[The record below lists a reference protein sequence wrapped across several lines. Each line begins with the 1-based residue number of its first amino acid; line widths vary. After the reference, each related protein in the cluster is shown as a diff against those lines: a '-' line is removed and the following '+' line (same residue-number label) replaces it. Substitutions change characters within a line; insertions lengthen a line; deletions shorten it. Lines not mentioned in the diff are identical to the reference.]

1 MQFQNMNQTTQTPIK
16 GRVSLIPNPA
26 TISAQIQSASTATLY
41 PASAV
46 VLFAGTANMILVDKA
61 TPAQNIFGFVVWNP
75 KKPNGWGASQKV
87 EIALPGSVM
96 YMESYA
102 AFVRG
107 SVLYQITTGDDPDQ
121 VTSSSAGGATPIGLS
136 LDQATG
142 ADQLVRV
149 YIQIGLTV

>member
-1 MQFQNMNQTTQTPIK
+1 MSQYQNMNQTAQTAIK
-16 GRVSLIPNPA
+16 GRVSHIPNPS
-26 TISAQIQSASTATLY
+26 TISCAVGPNSVNILN

-46 VLFAGTANMILVDKA
+46 VLIAGTANMILVDKA
-61 TPAQNIFGFVVWNP
+61 TPTQNIFGFVIWTP
-75 KKPNGWGASQKV
+75 KKSTFPANAKV

-96 YMESYA
+96 EMESNA
-102 AFVRG
+102 SFNRG
-107 SVLYQITTGDDPDQ
+107 SILYQITTGDDADQ
-121 VTSSSAGGATPIGLS
+121 VTSSSAGGATPIGIA